1 MAGRHPGALVVRAGA
16 ATADTETDSGR
27 EFYGWNQAVADTDL
41 RGALDG
47 VRGFYQIS
55 DERARTVVAAPLPVV
70 VTVKGVIASACAS
83 RQPTPIPLTRCSPP
97 SPGGASL
104 PAAAAS
110 SPDSPKREG
119 PDTLARPCQ
128 QSPSMLAW
136 PC

>member
-1 MAGRHPGALVVRAGA
+1 
-16 ATADTETDSGR
+16 
-27 EFYGWNQAVADTDL
+27 VADTDL

-70 VTVKGVIASACAS
+70 VTVKGVIATAFVAGSWDAIASAPAS